1 MVSLAGKTA
10 LITGAS
16 KGIGAAT
23 ALALARAGANV
34 VINYASDDAPANE
47 LVSKITSGAQSKAP
61 RALAIRGDAGD
72 IKDIESMVNKVVEVY
87 GKIDIVIANAGIM
100 PLQDLEHTTEEIYDR
115 VMRLNVKGPFFLA
128 QVCSFWLTPLYKM
141 FRLLFNRK
149 DHVKITCT
157 KISCQL

>member
-10 LITGAS
+10 IITGAS

-23 ALALARAGANV
+23 ALALACAGANV
-34 VINYASDDAPANE
+34 VINYASDDATANE
-47 LVSKITSGAQSKAP
+47 LVSKITSGAKSKLP
-61 RALAIRGDAGD
+61 RALAVRGDAGD
-72 IKDIESMVNKVVEVY
+72 IKDMESMVNKVVEVY

-128 QVCSFWLTPLYKM
+128 QVSFILTSLP
-141 FRLLFNRK
+141 
-149 DHVKITCT
+149 
-157 KISCQL
+157 

>member
-1 MVSLAGKTA
+1 MISLAGKTA

-47 LVSKITSGAQSKAP
+47 LVSKITSGAQSKVP

-128 QVCSFWLTPLYKM
+128 QVCSFWLTLI
-141 FRLLFNRK
+141 L
-149 DHVKITCT
+149 
-157 KISCQL
+157 